1 MTTWPQ
7 LSQYLDQRASA
18 HGLAATDLLAITPD
32 VIDHNP
38 DALMTFWQ
46 QKDISHV
53 LPVSTH
59 PELASD
65 PTNVFPED
73 PGPNRARHDHIAG
86 PLDQLTA
93 WADNQIDAIK
103 ALLHLP
109 VH

>member
-18 HGLAATDLLAITPD
+18 HGLAATDLLSITPD

-38 DALMTFWQ
+38 DALMAFWQ

-73 PGPNRARHDHIAG
+73 PGPNRSRSDDPVT
-86 PLDQLTA
+86 PLERLRA
-93 WADNQIDAIK
+93 EMDNQLDALK
-103 ALLHLP
+103 ALIHWP
-109 VH
+109 F

>member
-1 MTTWPQ
+1 LTTWTE
-7 LSQYLDQRASA
+7 LTTYLADRGSAYGLTASE
-18 HGLAATDLLAITPD
+18 LISRTPD
-32 VIDHNP
+32 LIHRDP
-38 DALMTFWQ
+38 KALLDFWQ
-46 QKDISHV
+46 HKDISHI
-53 LPVSTH
+53 LPTSTH
-59 PELASD
+59 PHLAGD
-65 PTNVFPED
+65 PCNVFPED